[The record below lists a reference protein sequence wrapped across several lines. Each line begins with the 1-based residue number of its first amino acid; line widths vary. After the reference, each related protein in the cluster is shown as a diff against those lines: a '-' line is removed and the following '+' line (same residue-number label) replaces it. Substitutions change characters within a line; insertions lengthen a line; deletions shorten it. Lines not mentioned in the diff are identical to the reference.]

1 MSAPTWELGKYV
13 GHTPGRSPFSSDD
26 DANNVPSSS
35 PEENTKVSPLSQ
47 HSFFIP
53 LWQRCIPASGRL
65 SFAPFKLVIV
75 HRLRKTGDTHEKAR
89 MVLQVG
95 LNGVFFGERIGRNVL
110 PRKRRAPPHT
120 QDSRSMAP
128 VCPHP
133 DANWRP
139 ELSFQQV
146 GQKGLA
152 ALCITRQVVC

>member
-13 GHTPGRSPFSSDD
+13 GYTPGRSPFSSDD

-95 LNGVFFGERIGRNVL
+95 LNGVFLGSGSGETCFPGSGALLRIPKTRDPWRLYALTLMRIGG
-110 PRKRRAPPHT
+110 
-120 QDSRSMAP
+120 
-128 VCPHP
+128 
-133 DANWRP
+133 
-139 ELSFQQV
+139 LSSPFNKL
-146 GQKGLA
+146 GKKA
-152 ALCITRQVVC
+152 